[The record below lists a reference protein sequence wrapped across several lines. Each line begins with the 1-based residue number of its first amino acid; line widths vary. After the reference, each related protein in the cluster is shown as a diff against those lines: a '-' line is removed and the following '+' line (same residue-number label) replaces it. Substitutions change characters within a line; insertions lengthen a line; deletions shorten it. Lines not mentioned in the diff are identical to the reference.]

1 MKVLVTGGAGY
12 IGSAVTEEL
21 VNNGYTVIV
30 LDNLQQGHRDAIPPE
45 ADFVMADICDTGT
58 LEHIFK
64 RFNITA
70 VIHLAADSLVG
81 ESMTDPG
88 KFFQNNVAS
97 GIIMLN
103 AILKSGVR
111 KFVFSSSAAVYGDP
125 ETVPI
130 REAHPKRPT
139 NAYGD
144 SKLMFER
151 ILAWC
156 GLAYGLVHVSL
167 RYFNAAGATVLSG
180 EAHHPETHLIPNIL
194 RTALDRS
201 GSVPVFGT
209 DYSTKDGTC
218 IRDYV
223 HVADIARAHLLALE
237 KLDSLRAKAYNLGNG
252 NGYSVME
259 VIETARRVTDS
270 DIPVKLCDRR
280 AGDPGQ
286 LVASSDLARTELG
299 WAPRFELDT
308 IIESAWQWML
318 RHPAGY
324 GSQESE
330 PAVTGERI
338 RKSGRP

>member
-21 VNNGYTVIV
+21 VNNGYNVIL

-88 KFFQNNVAS
+88 KFFQNNVAN
-97 GIIMLN
+97 GIVLLNTML
-103 AILKSGVR
+103 KHKVKR
-111 KFVFSSSAAVYGDP
+111 FVFSSSAAVYGNP
-125 ETVPI
+125 ETIPI
-130 REAHPKRPT
+130 SEDHPKRPM

-144 SKLMFER
+144 SKIMFER
-151 ILAWC
+151 ILQWY
-156 GLAYGLVHVSL
+156 GTAYGLQHVSL
-167 RYFNAAGATVLSG
+167 RYFNAAGATLLCG
-180 EAHHPETHLIPNIL
+180 ELHHPETHLIPNVL
-194 RTALDRS
+194 KAALDS
-201 GSVPVFGT
+201 SISVPVFGT
-209 DYSTKDGTC
+209 DYPTNDGSC
-218 IRDYV
+218 IRDYI
-223 HVADIARAHLLALE
+223 HVADIARAHLMALE
-237 KLDSLRAKAYNLGNG
+237 KIDSLRAKAYNLGNG
-252 NGYSVME
+252 NGYSVLD
-259 VIETARRVTDS
+259 VIETARRVTHS

-286 LVASSDLARTELG
+286 LVASSDLARTQLG

-324 GSQESE
+324 GSQQRE
-330 PAVTGERI
+330 PAVTGERT
-338 RKSGRP
+338 RKAGRP